1 MSSHPE
7 SRYVAAAA
15 VKMALTPT
23 REEEYNLKK
32 KLAAEGIRA
41 TAVDYGGE
49 YGSAI
54 QKVVERAVIAARR
67 ERVVQN
73 EFHAEGSV
81 AGATRDA
88 MAQIMPKAIG
98 SNIGGKVGIASDG
111 KHMAVAAFFT
121 IGLLYLDEVAIG
133 LGHRAI

>member
-1 MSSHPE
+1 MSSHPKAA
-7 SRYVAAAA
+7 AAAA
-15 VKMALTPT
+15 VQMALTPT

-32 KLAAEGIRA
+32 LAVEGIRA

-49 YGSAI
+49 
-54 QKVVERAVIAARR
+54 QAALFKKWWKGRNRR
-67 ERVVQN
+67 PPERVVQN

-81 AGATRDA
+81 AGATR
-88 MAQIMPKAIG
+88 MPWLRLCQRPSVQISAAR
-98 SNIGGKVGIASDG
+98 SASP
-111 KHMAVAAFFT
+111 ATVNTWPWAFFT

>member
-1 MSSHPE
+1 M
-7 SRYVAAAA
+7 
-15 VKMALTPT
+15 
-23 REEEYNLKK
+23 
-32 KLAAEGIRA
+32 
-41 TAVDYGGE
+41 
-49 YGSAI
+49 
-54 QKVVERAVIAARR
+54 
-67 ERVVQN
+67 VQN